1 MNRSEVRSGNRNRL
15 RLVLLAAFALGLA
28 VTVAACGGSATGGN
42 GGGGS
47 TGGGESG
54 KKAKVAYID
63 GSCTNSWRITV
74 RAEFEEAAEETPN
87 IESAKYVC
95 AHGELNQAIS
105 AIQSATV
112 EGYDPIVVFS
122 DFGEAILPAVK
133 AAAAKG
139 VTVVPWLVN
148 IGGEPGKDYATFV
161 GENYEELGKNTADFM
176 AKEMHDKGNL
186 IAIEGPPGNAYDEE
200 LNKYI
205 KQRLAQIAPEIK
217 WLATTFANWD
227 PAESA
232 QAASALLSKYPS
244 VQGLITDEASTV
256 PGIISRWQA
265 TGRPLPVIYSNDLN
279 EVMALYKKLKPKNP
293 TLAYGF
299 RSARTYGS
307 RVALEAAMA
316 AWEGKQVK
324 PGEYLVESPSYNC
337 EEDCAELY
345 DPEMPGSWVPT
356 SKVPKEKLKPLLEG
370 Q

>member
-1 MNRSEVRSGNRNRL
+1 
-15 RLVLLAAFALGLA
+15 
-28 VTVAACGGSATGGN
+28 
-42 GGGGS
+42 
-47 TGGGESG
+47 
-54 KKAKVAYID
+54 
-63 GSCTNSWRITV
+63 
-74 RAEFEEAAEETPN
+74 
-87 IESAKYVC
+87 VC

-112 EGYDPIVVFS
+112 EGYDPIIVFS

-139 VTVVPWLVN
+139 VTAVPWLVN

-176 AKEMHDKGNL
+176 AKEMHNKGNL

-205 KQRLAQIAPEIK
+205 KQRLAQVAPEIK

-279 EVMALYKKLKPKNP
+279 EVMSLYMKLKPKNP

-307 RVALEAAMA
+307 RVALEAGMA
-316 AWEGKQVK
+316 AWEGKKVK
-324 PGEYLVESPSYNC
+324 SGEYLVESPSYNC
-337 EEDCAELY
+337 TEVCEEMY
-345 DPEMPGSWVPT
+345 DPNMPGSWVPT